1 MAVNEWLPVATTALG
16 GLLAAGG
23 GWLSQWAGSRGS
35 EKRVREE
42 RRHSAY
48 GAFIA
53 ASKELPVLAQEAYNS
68 ADTEEQRPW
77 LDEVTTLA
85 RTITRTFVDVT
96 LAGPRGATEAAEAV
110 QRKAWRSSRYS
121 TLAWERT
128 MRSSMWSWTSTSRG
142 VSSLRPLRKQRCIR
156 PTNE

>member
-1 MAVNEWLPVATTALG
+1 MAVNDWLPVATTALG

-85 RTITRTFVDVT
+85 RTITRTSVDVT

-110 QRKAWRSSRYS
+110 QRKAWKIVSILDPRMGADDEEFDVELDKYLSRCVQFEAVAQA
-121 TLAWERT
+121 TLHTAD
-128 MRSSMWSWTSTSRG
+128 
-142 VSSLRPLRKQRCIR
+142 
-156 PTNE
+156 